1 MLFQLFLLPFYWLL
15 DNLWQRRLLLAWS
28 LSIGS
33 CLFVIFINTTDFSLL
48 KYINTPP
55 ALSRTLPLVR
65 GGLGRG
71 VFNKDEKCCIDFANA
86 SLDNNPAFPSLKAHP
101 LPTQLAKW
109 QDINNSGDYFSE
121 IKPTK
126 LGYLVW
132 SEFPVKVYIERPT
145 ETDKTSASL
154 RRFEQWVEAALKAVE
169 EWKNYL
175 PLIVVDE
182 RENADM
188 IFLRSRP
195 PLQPS
200 INPNT
205 GELQL
210 PRARSA
216 QTNYE
221 FYLKQSVSNSPVL
234 SHKFTILISPD
245 PALAQI
251 QSAARHEL
259 GHALGIWGHSSLET
273 DVMYFSQVRNPPPIS
288 TRDINT
294 LKRIYQQPTR
304 LGWFIKTK

>member
-1 MLFQLFLLPFYWLL
+1 MVKSLGKLKTRCKKVKVRRLLSQIFLLPFYWLF
-15 DNLWQRRLLLAWS
+15 NNFWQRRLLLAWG
-28 LSIGS
+28 LSICS
-33 CLFVIFINTTDFSLL
+33 CLFVIFTN
-48 KYINTPP
+48 
-55 ALSRTLPLVR
+55 
-65 GGLGRG
+65 
-71 VFNKDEKCCIDFANA
+71 IDFASA
-86 SLDNNPAFPSLKAHP
+86 SLDNNPALPSLKAHP

-109 QDINNSGDYFSE
+109 QDVNNFGDYFSE

-145 ETDKTSASL
+145 ETDNTSASL
-154 RRFEQWVEAALKAVE
+154 RRFEQWVEAALKAVQ
-169 EWKNYL
+169 EWNNYL
-175 PLIVVDE
+175 PLVVVE
-182 RENADM
+182 QRENADI

-195 PLQPS
+195 PLKPS

-221 FYLKQSVSNSPVL
+221 FYLKKSVSNSPVL

-251 QSAARHEL
+251 QSAACHEL

-288 TRDINT
+288 ARDINT